1 MNRLSRVVVVAVLAA
16 GVMLPGAG
24 AGAVVEE
31 KQEPS
36 SVQVCLDSSSGVVSR
51 VALSSVCVGSTQN
64 WSASNPAPLLCWN
77 ASSLDPQVGTRKVSI
92 APIAGC
98 VAPLRPIPV
107 GQVSLLCAGRVSGVL
122 RWPVT
127 GTCRFG
133 NQDVFVRPASA
144 STTMSATPTT
154 SVLVPSVSLAATLID
169 GGTFPK
175 AAVVTTNIAG
185 TVYFI
190 EGASPVNTV
199 SDITSAPSFRWSSGV
214 VAANTPTSIALDV
227 NVLTNGYYRVFV
239 ANSQGVLSA
248 PALNKVTISIS
259 RASDVVAL
267 SCALGGTCI
276 VGDPG
281 PGGGVVFYVALTTFT
296 STGSTCNTE
305 CKYMEAAPTGW
316 IVSSAPAGQTNC
328 AIAGSSTVDPKCG
341 WSGNTTNSV
350 STTTALIGSGYANTS
365 AMIAQS
371 SGGNTAGKAATV
383 SRAYQGGGKT
393 DWFLPSKDELN
404 QMCKWQRGVDWI
416 SDATVCTGG
425 VLNSGR
431 GASGFSADVHWSST
445 EDAQYDAWF
454 QYFNNGLQ
462 GKDYFSRKSSE
473 FYIRPAR
480 AF

>member
-1 MNRLSRVVVVAVLAA
+1 MNRWSRVAVAAVLAA

-98 VAPLRPIPV
+98 VASLRPIPV
-107 GQVSLLCAGRVSGVL
+107 GQVSLLCAGQVSGVL

-154 SVLVPSVSLAATLID
+154 AVLVPSVSLATTLID

-416 SDATVCTGG
+416 SDATVCRGG

-462 GKDYFSRKSSE
+462 GKDYHSRKRSE